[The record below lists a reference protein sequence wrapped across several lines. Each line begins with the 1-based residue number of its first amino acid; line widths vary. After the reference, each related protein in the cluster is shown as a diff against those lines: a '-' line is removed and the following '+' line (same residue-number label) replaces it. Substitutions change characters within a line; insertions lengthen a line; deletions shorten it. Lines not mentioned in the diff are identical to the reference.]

1 MGKKIAIIKRYK
13 FHIFLWVLIG
23 VAVAVALQYGVDEKI
38 VVFSTL
44 VLGIFTQV
52 FAGLG
57 ALIAMIP
64 IIGPILIKV
73 VTIPFFWMIN
83 AIGHGV
89 SIVAIKK
96 GYTNEL
102 VKSRVLTIA
111 LLIGIVLGYIM
122 GNLIPLQ

>member
-1 MGKKIAIIKRYK
+1 MSKKISFFKNYK
-13 FHIFLWVLIG
+13 FHILLWILIG
-23 VAVAVALQYGVDEKI
+23 VSVVVALQYGVDEKI
-38 VVFSTL
+38 VVFTTL
-44 VLGIFTQV
+44 ILGIFTQV

-64 IIGPILIKV
+64 IIGPILIKII
-73 VTIPFFWMIN
+73 TIPFFWMIN
-83 AIGHGV
+83 ALGHGV

-102 VKSRVLTIA
+102 VKSRVLTIS

>member
-1 MGKKIAIIKRYK
+1 MSKKISFFKHYK
-13 FHIFLWVLIG
+13 FHILLWVLIG
-23 VAVAVALQYGVDEKI
+23 VAVVVALQYGVDEKI
-38 VVFSTL
+38 VVFTTL
-44 VLGIFTQV
+44 ILGIFTQV

-64 IIGPILIKV
+64 ILGPILIKV
-73 VTIPFFWMIN
+73 VTIPFFWIIN
-83 AIGHGV
+83 ALGHGV

>member
-1 MGKKIAIIKRYK
+1 MSKKISFFKNYK
-13 FHIFLWVLIG
+13 FHILLWILIG
-23 VAVAVALQYGVDEKI
+23 VAVVVALQYGVDEKI
-38 VVFSTL
+38 VVFTTL
-44 VLGIFTQV
+44 ILGIFTQV

-73 VTIPFFWMIN
+73 ITIPFFWMIN
-83 AIGHGV
+83 ALGHGV

-96 GYTNEL
+96 GYTDEL

>member
-1 MGKKIAIIKRYK
+1 MSKKISFFKHYK
-13 FHIFLWVLIG
+13 FHILLWVLIG
-23 VAVAVALQYGVDEKI
+23 VAVVVALQYGVDEKI
-38 VVFSTL
+38 VVFTTL

-64 IIGPILIKV
+64 ILGPILIKV
-73 VTIPFFWMIN
+73 VTIPFFWIIN
-83 AIGHGV
+83 ALGHGV

-111 LLIGIVLGYIM
+111 LLIGIVMGYIM

>member
-1 MGKKIAIIKRYK
+1 MSSIKHYK
-13 FHIFLWVLIG
+13 FHIFLWILIG
-23 VAVAVALQYGVDEKI
+23 LAVAVALQYGVDEKI

-83 AIGHGV
+83 AMGHGV

-122 GNLIPLQ
+122 GNLMPLQ

>member
-1 MGKKIAIIKRYK
+1 MSKKISFFKHYK
-13 FHIFLWVLIG
+13 FHILLWVLIG
-23 VAVAVALQYGVDEKI
+23 VAVVVALQYGVDEKI
-38 VVFSTL
+38 VVFTTL

-52 FAGLG
+52 FSGLG

-64 IIGPILIKV
+64 ILGPILIKV

-83 AIGHGV
+83 ALGHGV

-96 GYTNEL
+96 GYTDEL

>member
-1 MGKKIAIIKRYK
+1 MSKKISFFKHYK
-13 FHIFLWVLIG
+13 FHILLWVLIG
-23 VAVAVALQYGVDEKI
+23 VAVVVALEYGVDEKI
-38 VVFSTL
+38 VVFTTL

-64 IIGPILIKV
+64 ILGPILIKV

-83 AIGHGV
+83 ALGHGV

-96 GYTNEL
+96 GYTDEL

>member
-1 MGKKIAIIKRYK
+1 MSEKRSFFKHYK
-13 FHIFLWVLIG
+13 FHILLWVLIG
-23 VAVAVALQYGVDEKI
+23 VAVVVALQYGVDEKI
-38 VVFSTL
+38 VVFTTL

-64 IIGPILIKV
+64 ILGPILIKV

-83 AIGHGV
+83 ALGHGV

-96 GYTNEL
+96 GYTDEL

>member
-1 MGKKIAIIKRYK
+1 MSKKISFFKNYK
-13 FHIFLWVLIG
+13 FHILLWILIG
-23 VAVAVALQYGVDEKI
+23 VSVVVALQYGVDEKI
-38 VVFSTL
+38 VVFTTL
-44 VLGIFTQV
+44 ILGIFTQV

-64 IIGPILIKV
+64 IIGPLLIKII
-73 VTIPFFWMIN
+73 TIPFFWMIN
-83 AIGHGV
+83 ALGHGV

>member
-1 MGKKIAIIKRYK
+1 MGKKISFIKRYK

-57 ALIAMIP
+57 ALIAMVP

-83 AIGHGV
+83 SLGHGV

>member
-1 MGKKIAIIKRYK
+1 MGKKISFIKHYK
-13 FHIFLWVLIG
+13 FPIFLWVLIG

-38 VVFSTL
+38 VVFTTL

-83 AIGHGV
+83 ALGHGV

-102 VKSRVLTIA
+102 VKSRVLTIS

>member
-1 MGKKIAIIKRYK
+1 MSKKISFFKNYK
-13 FHIFLWVLIG
+13 FHILLWVLIG
-23 VAVAVALQYGVDEKI
+23 VAVVVALQYGVDEKI
-38 VVFSTL
+38 VVFTTL
-44 VLGIFTQV
+44 ILGIFTQV

-73 VTIPFFWMIN
+73 ITIPFFWMIN
-83 AIGHGV
+83 ALGHGV

>member
-1 MGKKIAIIKRYK
+1 MGKKISFIKRYK

-38 VVFSTL
+38 VVFTTL

-73 VTIPFFWMIN
+73 ITIPFFWMIN
-83 AIGHGV
+83 ALGHGV
-89 SIVAIKK
+89 SLVAIKK

>member
-1 MGKKIAIIKRYK
+1 MDKKISFIKRYK

-83 AIGHGV
+83 ALGHGV

>member
-1 MGKKIAIIKRYK
+1 MSKKISFFKNYK
-13 FHIFLWVLIG
+13 FHILLWILIG
-23 VAVAVALQYGVDEKI
+23 VSVVVALQYGVDEKI
-38 VVFSTL
+38 VVFTTL
-44 VLGIFTQV
+44 ILGIFTQV

-83 AIGHGV
+83 ALGHGV

-96 GYTNEL
+96 GYSNEL

-111 LLIGIVLGYIM
+111 SLIGIVLGYIM

>member
-83 AIGHGV
+83 AVGHGV

-111 LLIGIVLGYIM
+111 LLNGIVLGYIM

>member
-1 MGKKIAIIKRYK
+1 MSKKISFFKNYK
-13 FHIFLWVLIG
+13 FHILLWILIG
-23 VAVAVALQYGVDEKI
+23 VSVVVALQYGVDEKI
-38 VVFSTL
+38 VVFTTL
-44 VLGIFTQV
+44 ILGIFTQV

-83 AIGHGV
+83 ALGHGV

-102 VKSRVLTIA
+102 VKSRVLTVA

>member
-1 MGKKIAIIKRYK
+1 MSKKISFFKHYK
-13 FHIFLWVLIG
+13 FHILLWVLIG
-23 VAVAVALQYGVDEKI
+23 VAVVVALQYGVDEKI
-38 VVFSTL
+38 VVFTTL

-64 IIGPILIKV
+64 ILGPILIKV
-73 VTIPFFWMIN
+73 VTIPFFWIIN
-83 AIGHGV
+83 ALGHGV

-102 VKSRVLTIA
+102 VKSRVLTIKN
-111 LLIGIVLGYIM
+111 GLGTICIWCNPY
-122 GNLIPLQ
+122 PKTSA

>member
-1 MGKKIAIIKRYK
+1 MSKKISFFKNYK
-13 FHIFLWVLIG
+13 FHILLWILIG
-23 VAVAVALQYGVDEKI
+23 VSVVVALQYGVDEKI
-38 VVFSTL
+38 VVFTTL
-44 VLGIFTQV
+44 ILGIFTQV

-64 IIGPILIKV
+64 IIGPILIKII
-73 VTIPFFWMIN
+73 TIPFFRMIN
-83 AIGHGV
+83 ALGHGV

>member
-1 MGKKIAIIKRYK
+1 MSKKISFFKNYK
-13 FHIFLWVLIG
+13 FHILLWILIG
-23 VAVAVALQYGVDEKI
+23 VSVVVALQYGVDEKI
-38 VVFSTL
+38 VVFTTL
-44 VLGIFTQV
+44 ILGIFTQV

-64 IIGPILIKV
+64 IIGPILINII
-73 VTIPFFWMIN
+73 TIPFFWMIN
-83 AIGHGV
+83 ALGHGV

>member
-1 MGKKIAIIKRYK
+1 MSKKISFFKNYK
-13 FHIFLWVLIG
+13 FHILLWILIG
-23 VAVAVALQYGVDEKI
+23 VSVVVALQYGVDEKI
-38 VVFSTL
+38 VVFTTL
-44 VLGIFTQV
+44 ILGIFTQV

-64 IIGPILIKV
+64 IIGPILIKII
-73 VTIPFFWMIN
+73 TIPFFWMIN
-83 AIGHGV
+83 ALGHGV

-96 GYTNEL
+96 GYANEL